1 MCESGAAH
9 FKAFSLPY
17 LRRESCGE
25 RLRVPLLK
33 QTRRLSITP
42 HSSQSQS
49 CLFKSSFSCCAFILH
64 RGLFRSIPPSAP
76 LYYHGYCHKSTGQ
89 SERHGTHT
97 HNFKATESA
106 AYFCDVRGAELFHMQ
121 MIKTK

>member
-1 MCESGAAH
+1 MCEDGAAH
-9 FKAFSLPY
+9 FKAFCLPY
-17 LRRESCGE
+17 LRGESCGE

-64 RGLFRSIPPSAP
+64 RGLFRAFPPSP
-76 LYYHGYCHKSTGQ
+76 PFT
-89 SERHGTHT
+89 TT
-97 HNFKATESA
+97 VIATNQQGKVSGMGLTLTTLKQPSLLPTSA
-106 AYFCDVRGAELFHMQ
+106 MFTTQNYFTCR
-121 MIKTK
+121 